1 MSKHEKALQR
11 LLSKPADFTWGELRS
26 LMETFNYQLKKTG
39 GSGKKFIHSTTSA
52 ALFMHEPP
60 PSKVLKA
67 YQVREA
73 IRFLKQEGHI
83 E

>member
-11 LLSKPADFTWGELRS
+11 LLSNPTDFTWAELKS
-26 LMETFNYQLKKTG
+26 LMEILKYELKKTG
-39 GSGKKFIHSTTSA
+39 GSGRKFIHSSTCAT
-52 ALFMHEPP
+52 LFMHEPH

-67 YQVREA
+67 YQVKEV

-83 E
+83 Q

>member
-11 LLSKPADFTWGELRS
+11 LLSKPADFTWGELKS
-26 LMETFNYQLKKTG
+26 LMETFKYQLKKTG
-39 GSGKKFIHSTTSA
+39 GSGRKFIHSTSNAT
-52 ALFMHEPP
+52 LFMHEPH